1 MPPVN
6 DLATLG
12 HALHSTLVT
21 AQRRGRGA
29 QALQA
34 MTPIFAVGLLVHAY
48 RQLLLLAI
56 DQELANAHNEG

>member
-6 DLATLG
+6 DLAALG
-12 HALHSTLVT
+12 DALHSTLVT

-34 MTPIFAVGLLVHAY
+34 MTPIFAVGLVHAY
-48 RQLLLLAI
+48 RQLLLIAI
-56 DQELANAHNEG
+56 DEELANAHNEG